1 MTTKPT
7 GIRYREVSSGSWYRY
22 YRSCQLPVA
31 SCQLPVASCQLPVA
45 SCQLPVA
52 SWYCAGTR
60 IGPLYTAFFM
70 GMAAAVCAAINGANS
85 QGILKAAVI
94 GAATA
99 YLGAVTEGLTRVAVM
114 AVAGGITSVINGGEF
129 GHGFLSAG
137 IGALAGGYMPEGA
150 NYAPLRVGV
159 SAMIG
164 GTSSA
169 ASGGKFE
176 NGAASAALSAAL
188 TEGLAHSKAYS

>member
-1 MTTKPT
+1 
-7 GIRYREVSSGSWYRY
+7 
-22 YRSCQLPVA
+22 
-31 SCQLPVASCQLPVA
+31 
-45 SCQLPVA
+45 
-52 SWYCAGTR
+52 
-60 IGPLYTAFFM
+60 
-70 GMAAAVCAAINGANS
+70 
-85 QGILKAAVI
+85 
-94 GAATA
+94 
-99 YLGAVTEGLTRVAVM
+99 
-114 AVAGGITSVINGGEF
+114 
-129 GHGFLSAG
+129 
-137 IGALAGGYMPEGA
+137 MPEGA